1 MKWFKGRF
9 RYAISGLCYAL
20 KDRSIRLQ
28 MCFGLVVFLVGC
40 FLGLSLQ
47 EWFWIGLCIVLVI
60 TAEILNSCIE
70 HLVDYI
76 SLERTPQAKQIKDMA
91 AGAVFLLSLFSA
103 VIGLLIFIPK
113 LF

>member
-1 MKWFKGRF
+1 M
-9 RYAISGLCYAL
+9 
-20 KDRSIRLQ
+20 
-28 MCFGLVVFLVGC
+28 
-40 FLGLSLQ
+40 GLSLQ